1 MIVIQTTLDRRAMTA
16 LARAVRKTL
25 RRGRNGPVRMLAW
38 FVVLVESFLTAVYL
52 RGGQEGWQIN
62 VLLGLIMLVCILG
75 EDWAN
80 GLVALRR
87 IPPDCRE
94 VNATFQEDSAFVCRS
109 QAGEEWRLYQQM
121 KVAVEMA
128 DWFILLLEG
137 GQGRVFS
144 KKGFTW
150 GTPEEF
156 RARIPEKTGLKI
168 LKMR

>member
-38 FVVLVESFLTAVYL
+38 FVVLIESFLTTVYL
-52 RGGQEGWQIN
+52 RGGQDGWQTN

-80 GLVALRR
+80 GLVALRQ
-87 IPPDCRE
+87 ISPDCRE
-94 VNATFQEDSAFVCRS
+94 VNATFQEDNTFVCRS
-109 QAGEEWRLYQQM
+109 QAGEEWRLYQQI
-121 KVAVEMA
+121 KIGVEMA

-137 GQGRVFS
+137 GRGQVFS
-144 KKGFTW
+144 KEGFTW

-156 RARIPEKTGLKI
+156 RARIQEKTGLKI